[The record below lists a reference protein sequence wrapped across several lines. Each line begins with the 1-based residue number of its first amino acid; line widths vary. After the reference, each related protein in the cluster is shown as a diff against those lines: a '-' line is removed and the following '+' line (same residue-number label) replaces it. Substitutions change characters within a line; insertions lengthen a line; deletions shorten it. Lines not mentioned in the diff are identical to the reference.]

1 MADVGISSI
10 AGYLPRLRLSK
21 KTVAQANSW
30 IAPNLMGKGKGT
42 RAMANWDEDSVTMA
56 VEAVRRILG
65 GDDDRSQVDT

>member
-1 MADVGISSI
+1 MTDVGISSI

-42 RAMANWDEDSVTMA
+42 RSMANWDEDSVTM
-56 VEAVRRILG
+56 
-65 GDDDRSQVDT
+65 

>member
-1 MADVGISSI
+1 MTEVGISSI

-42 RAMANWDEDSVTMA
+42 RADSYTHLTLPT
-56 VEAVRRILG
+56 ILL
-65 GDDDRSQVDT
+65 V